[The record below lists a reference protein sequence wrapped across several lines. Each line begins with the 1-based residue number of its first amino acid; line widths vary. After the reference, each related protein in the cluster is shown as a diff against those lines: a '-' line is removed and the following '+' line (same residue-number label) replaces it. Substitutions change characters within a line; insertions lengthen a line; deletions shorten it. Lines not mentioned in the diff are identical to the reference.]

1 MKTNIHRR
9 HWLKSAITAGT
20 GLTMAGGLTQRL
32 MAMPLSTA
40 EHAVVANNR
49 TPIRLNSNEN
59 PFGPSERARK
69 AIIEMVSEGNRYPFQ
84 LLAEFKELLA
94 RHEGVT
100 TDHIHLGA
108 GSGELLSQT
117 GKAFGSAGGSVLS
130 AFPTFPMLMN
140 HAELFSARWDKVNL
154 NEKLEH
160 DYDAITAA
168 IRPDTKL
175 IFVCNPNNPTGTL
188 VDPQVVRSFCMN
200 ASARATVYSDE
211 AYLEF
216 LSPDQQ
222 VSMVELVK
230 KDMNVIVSRTFSKIY
245 GLAGMR
251 IGYLIGR
258 PDLIK
263 KVSKFAGDIPIGL
276 TSIAAAKASFN
287 DQAFMEMTRRKNAE
301 ARKVLT
307 DYLDQ
312 KGIFYGRSHTN
323 FVFFPAPA
331 DGKKILA
338 AMQDKGYLIRI
349 WDYLGKEWCRVSVGN
364 SEQMKGFVQAFS
376 SVIS

>member
-9 HWLKSAITAGT
+9 HWLKSAVAAGT

-40 EHAVVANNR
+40 EFAVVASDR
-49 TPIRLNSNEN
+49 TPVRLNSNEN

-94 RHEGVT
+94 RQEGVT

-117 GKAFGSAGGSVLS
+117 GKAFGSGGGAVLS

-160 DYDAITAA
+160 NYDAMTAA

-251 IGYLIGR
+251 IGYLVGR

-276 TSIAAAKASFN
+276 TAIAAAKASFN
-287 DQAFMEMTRRKNAE
+287 DQAFMEMTRLKNAE

>member
-1 MKTNIHRR
+1 MKTNLQRR
-9 HWLKSAITAGT
+9 NWIKSALAAGSGITI
-20 GLTMAGGLTQRL
+20 AGGLTEKL

-40 EHAVVANNR
+40 EKTVLTTGREPVK
-49 TPIRLNSNEN
+49 LNSNEN
-59 PFGPSERARK
+59 PFGPSGRAIK
-69 AIIEMVSEGNRYPFQ
+69 AVTEFISQGNRYPFQ
-84 LLAEFKELLA
+84 LLAEFKELIA
-94 RHEGVT
+94 KQEGVT

-117 GKAFGSAGGSVLS
+117 GKAFGSTGGSVLS

-154 NEKLEH
+154 NERLEH
-160 DYDAITAA
+160 DYEAMTAA
-168 IRPDTKL
+168 IRQDTKL

-188 VDPQVVRSFCMN
+188 VDPQVVRSFCIS
-200 ASARATVYSDE
+200 ASSRATVYSDE

-222 VSMVELVK
+222 LSMVELVK

-251 IGYLIGR
+251 IGYLVGR

-263 KVSKFAGDIPIGL
+263 KVARYAGDISLSLP
-276 TSIAAAKASFN
+276 AVVAAKASIN
-287 DQAFMEMTRRKNAE
+287 DSEFMQMTRRKNAE

-312 KGIFYGRSHTN
+312 RGIFYGRSHTN

-349 WDYLGKEWCRVSVGN
+349 WDYRDKEWCRVSIGTAD
-364 SEQMKGFVQAFS
+364 QMKGFVQALS
-376 SVIS
+376 IILS